1 MPSWCTCEVGAYG
14 GEVIDGVLELR
25 SSYYSGDQ
33 VIGEVLAQPL
43 LQWAHADSFWDY
55 FMGPRLH
62 NKNRNSK

>member
-43 LQWAHADSFWDY
+43 FT
-55 FMGPRLH
+55 MGPCRLILGLFH
-62 NKNRNSK
+62 GSQTA